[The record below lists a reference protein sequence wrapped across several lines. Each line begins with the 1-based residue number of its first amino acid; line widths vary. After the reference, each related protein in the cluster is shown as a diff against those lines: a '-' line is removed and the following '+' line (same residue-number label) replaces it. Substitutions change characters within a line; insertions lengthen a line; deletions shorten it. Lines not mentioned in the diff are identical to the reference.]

1 MGTVTSLTVPFFHN
15 IKKINNL
22 ILFMYNSLEF
32 KEDI

>member
-15 IKKINNL
+15 MKQNNIL
-22 ILFMYNSLEF
+22 ILFMYNNLEF